1 LPKFTRRKQAA
12 ALALVTAAGIA
23 VPLMSSTA
31 AQADTGT
38 VANYTFATTPA
49 SGLSDGQLLNLV
61 VANAGNP
68 SALSSIEIHLC
79 NSAAIND
86 QYTYSYDSGVCTPT
100 PLGVFSS
107 NIDPAGSYGVP
118 PGETSSPFTY
128 TAVAGTSTDGL
139 VTCGAGA
146 SNCYLVYR
154 VTNAAGE
161 EYYYGQQLTYGG
173 AQVTTTTTVA
183 PTTTTTVAPTTTTT
197 VAPTTTTTVAPTTTT
212 TAAPTTTTTVAPT
225 TTTTVGG
232 STTTTTVAPT
242 TTTTVGGSTT
252 TTTVA
257 PTSTTVAPTTSTT
270 VAPTTSTT
278 VAPTSTSTSSSS
290 TSTTRVKTTHTT
302 HPKTTHTTRPKTTR
316 TTHPRPTH
324 TTRPTTTTNPLCAV
338 KDQIPDWLWKLVS
351 QLFGVTC
358 R

>member
-1 LPKFTRRKQAA
+1 MPKFTRRKQAA

-49 SGLSDGQLLNLV
+49 SGLTDGQSLNLV

-100 PLGVFSS
+100 PLGTFSS
-107 NIDPAGSYGVP
+107 NIDPAGSYAVP

-128 TAVAGTSTDGL
+128 TAVAGMSRGRPGHLRGRCRQLLPRLPGDQRGRRGVLLRPATDLRRRPGDDHDGGADDDHDGGADDDARRWRRRRRRRWRRRRPRRWRRPRRRRWRRPRRRRWRRRRRRRSAADDDHHGGADDDDAGDHDDDGDADHLDDGGADEHVDGL
-139 VTCGAGA
+139 HHVDHHIDVVLLHVHVPGEDDAHDPSEDDA
-146 SNCYLVYR
+146 HD
-154 VTNAAGE
+154 AAE
-161 EYYYGQQLTYGG
+161 DD
-173 AQVTTTTTVA
+173 ADH
-183 PTTTTTVAPTTTTT
+183 
-197 VAPTTTTTVAPTTTT
+197 
-212 TAAPTTTTTVAPT
+212 TAR
-225 TTTTVGG
+225 
-232 STTTTTVAPT
+232 
-242 TTTTVGGSTT
+242 
-252 TTTVA
+252 
-257 PTSTTVAPTTSTT
+257 
-270 VAPTTSTT
+270 
-278 VAPTSTSTSSSS
+278 
-290 TSTTRVKTTHTT
+290 TTR
-302 HPKTTHTTRPKTTR
+302 
-316 TTHPRPTH
+316 
-324 TTRPTTTTNPLCAV
+324 TTRPTTTTNPICAV

-358 R
+358 P